1 MSFSGG
7 VKNEIC
13 RVFPSKDCDISAEC
27 YGILLYCNTFSSR
40 EVRIITENDSLA
52 ERIPA
57 LFSKSFGL
65 AFDDIRAPESGKR
78 SFIITSP
85 DKLETVFGVYG
96 FSPDET
102 LSHHINRAVLEDSC
116 CCASFLRGAFLAG
129 GSVSDPRK
137 SYHLELATP
146 HAGVAR
152 EMPALLRELDFEPK
166 SVSRAGNHVTYFK
179 QSGAIEDFLTLI
191 GASVS
196 AMELMGAKIEK
207 DMRNSVNRRV
217 NCDTANVSKTVDAAQ
232 GQLETISL
240 LDLGALPDKLR
251 DTARRRLGN
260 PELSLSELAA
270 LHDPP
275 ITKSGLSH
283 RLRRLREL
291 ASGPGDAGREKSK
304 DA

>member
-1 MSFSGG
+1 
-7 VKNEIC
+7 
-13 RVFPSKDCDISAEC
+13 
-27 YGILLYCNTFSSR
+27 LYCNTFSSR
-40 EVRIITENDSLA
+40 EVRIITENDRLA

-57 LFSKSFGL
+57 LFSKAFGIV
-65 AFDDIRAPESGKR
+65 FDDVRAPESGKR
-78 SFIITSP
+78 SFIITASN
-85 DKLETVFGVYG
+85 KLETVFGAYG
-96 FSPDET
+96 FTPEET
-102 LSHHINRAVLEDSC
+102 LSHHINFATLEEDC
-116 CCASFLRGAFLAG
+116 CRESFLRGAFLAG

-146 HAGVAR
+146 HIGVAR
-152 EMPALLRELDFEPK
+152 ETLALLRESDFEPK

-191 GASVS
+191 GAAVS

-232 GQLETISL
+232 IQLESISRL
-240 LDLGALPDKLR
+240 ELDALPDKLR
-251 DTARRRLGN
+251 ETAQRRLGN
-260 PELSLSELAA
+260 PELSMAELAA

-283 RLRRLREL
+283 RLRKLREL
-291 ASGPGDAGREKSK
+291 ASV
-304 DA
+304 